1 MSVRSIVIVVGLVVA
16 QVVLAVLLLGLFHSP
31 KPHELPVAV
40 VGQGPL
46 AEGLAK
52 QLDAAPELAVRRVD
66 TGADARRLI
75 DEREIYGA
83 YAPRAKT
90 STVLVASAASPVVAG
105 VLPQVF
111 GPIDQQRKTVPT
123 VVDAKPLPPDDSGG
137 ASGYF
142 LALIAIIGAVLI
154 GWMLE
159 LLVPSIRRGWLPTLV
174 RLATIAVFSI
184 LSGLALAV
192 YAKSLGAFEDH
203 VFEVTVALA
212 LTIFGVSTVQS
223 GYTSVLGGTFG
234 LAFGLLVF
242 ILLGVLATSGGS
254 SAPEFL
260 PDFWKTIGGLLP
272 PRASMELIKDQAYFA
287 GEGAGTPMLVL
298 LIYVA
303 MGAVSMVAFS
313 FIPRKK

>member
-1 MSVRSIVIVVGLVVA
+1 MSVKSISIVVGLVVS
-16 QVVLAVLLLGLFHSP
+16 QVLLAVLMLGLFHSP
-31 KPHELPVAV
+31 KPHELPVAI

-46 AEGLAK
+46 VQGLVK
-52 QLDAAPELAVRRVD
+52 QLDASPAIKAQQAN
-66 TGADARRLI
+66 TGADARALI
-75 DEREIYGA
+75 DKRKIYGA

-90 STVLVASAASPVVAG
+90 STVLVASAASPVIAG

-111 GPIDQQRKTVPT
+111 GPIDQQRKTQSK

-159 LLVPSIRRGWLPTLV
+159 LLVPSIRRGAVATLI
-174 RLATIAVFSI
+174 RLVTLAVFAI
-184 LSGLALAV
+184 LSGLALAL
-192 YAKSLGAFEDH
+192 YAKSLGAFEDN
-203 VFEVTVALA
+203 VLDVTIAVA

-242 ILLGVLATSGGS
+242 ILLGVLATSGGA

-272 PRASMELIKDQAYFA
+272 PRATMELIKDQAYFD
-287 GEGAGTPMLVL
+287 GKGIDTPMLVL

-303 MGAVSMVAFS
+303 LGSVSMLAFS